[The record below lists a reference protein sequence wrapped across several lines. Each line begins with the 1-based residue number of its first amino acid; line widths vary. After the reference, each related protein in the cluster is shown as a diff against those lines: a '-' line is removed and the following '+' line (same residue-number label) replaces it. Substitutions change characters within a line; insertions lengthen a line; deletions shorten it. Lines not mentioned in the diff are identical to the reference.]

1 MLILV
6 DGSSYLFRAYHAMPG
21 LMAADGQPTGAVYG
35 VINMLKSL
43 VREYQPEQMVV
54 VFDAKGPTFRH
65 HIYPDYKANRPPM
78 PDELR
83 VQIAPVHELVT
94 ALGLPLLVIPGVEAD
109 DVIATLST
117 RASAAGQACMI
128 ASSDK
133 DLAQLVDDYVV
144 MVDTMKNI
152 RYDRAGVIHKY
163 GVPPE
168 RIVDYLALM
177 GDNADNIP
185 GVPKVGP
192 KTAARWLQQYGSL
205 DSVVANADKIG
216 GKVGENLR
224 QSLDRLALN
233 RELVTVRRD
242 LELPGAS
249 DLHLKNA
256 DSKALR
262 KLYSRLQFRT
272 WLAELNTTHAV
283 GNGIKQAKNSSP
295 IDGPHYETILTEED
309 LDRWLKRLEQA
320 EVFAFDT
327 ETTSLN
333 AHLAELVGISFCD
346 RPGEAAYVPIGHD
359 YLGAPK
365 QLSKILVL
373 ERLRPLLESPDHA
386 KVGQNLKYDHEVLAH
401 HGLFMQGMRFDTMLE
416 SYVLNST
423 FSHHNLDALALAYL
437 GHTTIKFSEVA
448 GKGKQQ
454 ILFSSVGLEQAAPYA
469 AEDADITLR
478 LHQKIWPDLQQHP
491 QQCNVFETIE
501 MPLLPVLS
509 KMERTGVMI
518 DSAMLQQQSRELHTA
533 MQSLVQQAYDLAGT
547 EFNIQSP
554 KQIQEVL
561 FTRMGLPVLRKTPKG
576 QPSTAEGV
584 LQKLAVDYPLP
595 RLILQHRSLSKLKST
610 YTDKLPVLVNPVTG
624 RVHTSYHQAV
634 ASTGR
639 LSSSDPNLQNIPVR
653 STEGRRIREA
663 FIAEPGFA
671 LLSLDYSQVELR
683 IMAHL
688 SGDPGLVQAFTLG
701 LDVHRATASEVFGV
715 ALDAVTPEQR
725 RRAKAINFGLIYG
738 MSAYGLARQ
747 LEIGHTE
754 AEEYIQ
760 GYFTHYPGVQSFME
774 ATRAKARKQGYVET
788 LFGRRL
794 YLPDINARNY
804 TLRQNAERV
813 AINAPMQGTAAD
825 LIKRAMIRID
835 QSISEL
841 WPEDVHMILQ
851 VHDEL
856 IFEIRKERIEV
867 LVEPLTRH
875 MTAAA
880 QLRIPLL
887 VDAGIGDNWSQAH

>member
-1 MLILV
+1 
-6 DGSSYLFRAYHAMPG
+6 
-21 LMAADGQPTGAVYG
+21 
-35 VINMLKSL
+35 
-43 VREYQPEQMVV
+43 V

-65 HIYPDYKANRPPM
+65 QIYPEYKANRPPM

-83 VQIAPVHELVT
+83 VQIAPVHELVS

-117 RASAAGQACMI
+117 RASAAGQTCLI

-133 DLAQLVDDYVV
+133 DLAQLVDDHVV

-152 RYDRAGVIHKY
+152 RYDRAGVITKY

-168 RIVDYLALM
+168 RIIDYLALM

-192 KTAARWLQQYGSL
+192 KTAARWLQEYGSL
-205 DSVVANADKIG
+205 DAIIANANHIG

-224 QSLDRLALN
+224 HSLDCLARN
-233 RELVTVRRD
+233 RELVTVRRN
-242 LELPGAS
+242 LELPEAN
-249 DLHLKNA
+249 DLRLKNA
-256 DSKALR
+256 DTEALS
-262 KLYSRLQFRT
+262 KLYARLQFRT
-272 WLAELNTTHAV
+272 WLAELHANEAAGNRSTEGNTTT
-283 GNGIKQAKNSSP
+283 P
-295 IDGPHYETILTEED
+295 PDEPCYDTILTEED
-309 LDRWLKRLEQA
+309 LERWVKRLEQA

-327 ETTSLN
+327 ETTSLD
-333 AHLAELVGISFCD
+333 AHLAELVGISFSDC
-346 RPGEAAYVPIGHD
+346 PGEAAYVPLGHD

-365 QLSKILVL
+365 QLPKSLVL
-373 ERLRPLLESPDHA
+373 ERLRSLLESPEHA
-386 KVGQNLKYDHEVLAH
+386 KVGQNLKYDHQILARQGVL
-401 HGLFMQGMRFDTMLE
+401 MQGMRFDTMLE

-423 FSHHNLDALALAYL
+423 FSRHNMDDLALAYL
-437 GHTTIKFSEVA
+437 GHNTIKFSEVA

-454 ILFSSVGLEQAAPYA
+454 ILFSSVALEQAAPYA

-478 LHQKIWPDLQQHP
+478 LHQKLWPDLQQHP
-491 QQCNVFETIE
+491 QQCKVFEQIE

-509 KMERTGVMI
+509 KMERTGVII
-518 DSAMLQQQSRELHTA
+518 DGLMLQQQGQE
-533 MQSLVQQAYDLAGT
+533 MQATMHNLVQQAYELAGT

-554 KQIQEVL
+554 RQIQEVL
-561 FTRMGLPVLRKTPKG
+561 FERMGMPVLRKTPKG
-576 QPSTAEGV
+576 QPSTAEAV
-584 LQKLAVDYPLP
+584 LQELAVDYPLP

-610 YTDKLPVLVNPVTG
+610 YTDKLPGLVNPETG

-663 FIAEPGFA
+663 FIAEPGFK

-688 SGDPGLVQAFTLG
+688 SGDPGLVQAFTRG
-701 LDVHRATASEVFGV
+701 LDVHRATAAEVFGV
-715 ALDAVTPEQR
+715 ELDAVTTEQR

-738 MSAYGLARQ
+738 MSAFGLARQ
-747 LEIGHTE
+747 LEIGRTE
-754 AEEYIQ
+754 AEAYMQ
-760 GYFTHYPGVQSFME
+760 DYFTHYPGVQSFME
-774 ATRAKARKQGYVET
+774 LTRAKAREQGYVET

-804 TLRQNAERV
+804 SMRQNAERV

-825 LIKRAMIRID
+825 IIKRAMICID
-835 QSISEL
+835 QTITEQWS
-841 WPEDVHMILQ
+841 EDVHMILQ

-856 IFEIRKERIEV
+856 IFEIRETRIGA
-867 LVEPLTRH
+867 LVEPLSKI
-875 MTAAA
+875 MTEAA

>member
-21 LMAADGQPTGAVYG
+21 LTAADGQPTGAIYG

-43 VREYQPEQMVV
+43 VREYRPEQIAV
-54 VFDAKGPTFRH
+54 VFDARGPTFRH
-65 HIYPDYKANRPPM
+65 QMYPDYKANRPPM
-78 PDELR
+78 PDDLR
-83 VQIAPVHELVT
+83 QQIAPVHELVV
-94 ALGLPLLVIPGVEAD
+94 ALGLPLLVIPEVEAD
-109 DVIATLST
+109 DVIATLAT
-117 RASAAGQACMI
+117 RASAAGQTCLI

-133 DLAQLVDDYVV
+133 DLTQLVDDNTF
-144 MVDTMKNI
+144 MLDTMKNI
-152 RYDRAGVIHKY
+152 RYDRDAVINRY

-168 RIVDYLALM
+168 RIIDYLALM

-185 GVPKVGP
+185 GVPGVGP
-192 KTAARWLQQYGSL
+192 KTAARWLGQY
-205 DSVVANADKIG
+205 DSMDGIIANANDIG

-224 QSLDRLALN
+224 ASLDRLELN
-233 RELVTVRRD
+233 RQLVTVRRD
-242 LELPGAS
+242 LDLPAAS
-249 DLHLKNA
+249 DLHLNPA
-256 DSKALR
+256 DTAALR
-262 KLYSRLQFRT
+262 KLYARLQFRT
-272 WLAELNTTHAV
+272 WLSELHDDETVCSDNPDETSTTTAV
-283 GNGIKQAKNSSP
+283 QPK
-295 IDGPHYETILTEED
+295 YETILSEQD
-309 LDRWLKRLEQA
+309 LTRWLKRLEQA

-333 AHLAELVGISFCD
+333 PQLAELVGLSFSD
-346 RPGEAAYVPIGHD
+346 RPGEAAYVPLGHD

-365 QLSKILVL
+365 QLPKTLVL
-373 ERLRPLLESPDHA
+373 DRMRPLLESPKHT

-401 HGLFMQGMRFDTMLE
+401 HGLLMQGMRFDTMLE

-423 FSHHNLDALALAYL
+423 FSRHNMDDLALAYL
-437 GHTTIKFSEVA
+437 GHNTIKFSDVA

-454 ILFSSVGLEQAAPYA
+454 ILFSSVALEQAGPYA

-478 LHQKIWPDLQQHP
+478 LHQKLWPELQQLP
-491 QQCNVFETIE
+491 KQCEVFECLE

-509 KMERTGVMI
+509 RMERSGVII
-518 DSAMLQQQSRELHTA
+518 DCAMLQQQSREMHDT
-533 MQSLVQQAYDLAGT
+533 MQELVQQAWDLAGT

-561 FTRMGLPVLRKTPKG
+561 FERMGLPVLRKTPKG

-584 LQKLAVDYPLP
+584 LQELAVDYPLP

-610 YTDKLPVLVNPVTG
+610 YTDKLPGLVNPETG

-663 FIAEPGFA
+663 FIAEPGFK

-688 SGDPGLVQAFTLG
+688 SGDPGLIDAFTRG
-701 LDVHRATASEVFGV
+701 LDVHRATAAEVFGV
-715 ALDAVTPEQR
+715 TLDAVTDEQR

-738 MSAYGLARQ
+738 MSAFGLARQ
-747 LEIGHTE
+747 LDIGRAE

-760 GYFTHYPGVQSFME
+760 GYFAHYPGVQTFM
-774 ATRAKARKQGYVET
+774 ASTRAKARQQGYVET

-794 YLPDINARNY
+794 YLNDINARNY
-804 TLRQNAERV
+804 NLR
-813 AINAPMQGTAAD
+813 D
-825 LIKRAMIRID
+825 
-835 QSISEL
+835 
-841 WPEDVHMILQ
+841 
-851 VHDEL
+851 
-856 IFEIRKERIEV
+856 RKSV
-867 LVEPLTRH
+867 V
-875 MTAAA
+875 
-880 QLRIPLL
+880 
-887 VDAGIGDNWSQAH
+887 